1 MKPPRLSALEQESQ
15 RVFRRLL
22 QAFSRPGRCVRIE
35 PLDPQ
40 APFAAA
46 LALGRCLL
54 DEAVSCG
61 VVGTADTADGLRG
74 LLLQETRVR
83 TAEPEKADFLWV
95 CGVENAA
102 GWLARVC
109 RGSAEAPQEGAT
121 VVCCLGSPGEV
132 RAAQRLL
139 VRLAG
144 PGIES
149 PAGIAPEMEGIPLA
163 AWEEL
168 QAANAEFPRGVDTV
182 FLQPEGRLMAIPRST
197 RIRIGG

>member
-1 MKPPRLSALEQESQ
+1 MTPPVLSAREEESQ

-22 QAFSRPGRCVRIE
+22 HAFSRPGRCVRIE

-54 DEAVSCG
+54 DEAVSCA
-61 VVGTADTADGLRG
+61 VVGPAGTAEGLKG
-74 LLLQETRVR
+74 LLLQETRAR
-83 TAEPEKADFLWV
+83 AAEPEKADFLWI

-102 GWLARVC
+102 GWSTRVC

-121 VVCCLGSPGEV
+121 VVCCLGTPGE
-132 RAAQRLL
+132 ASSAQRLP

-149 PAGIAPEMEGIPLA
+149 ASGIAPEMEGIPLS

-168 QAANAEFPRGVDTV
+168 QAVNAEFPCGVDAV
-182 FLQPEGRLMAIPRST
+182 FLQPEGRLMAVPRSI